1 MKLYGYFRSS
11 AAYRVLSG
19 RVALGLALLGALLAA
34 GPAAA
39 KSLTVRG
46 ISFSDELGGFTLD
59 QASGSGTPADPFVIV
74 ETVTG
79 PQHPV
84 LVIRGLSSAF
94 GNLIGSQ
101 HAAGFAMRKIVINR
115 TDHRW
120 LRYQVELREELNQ
133 QSDYGDGL
141 SFDQG
146 SQNRKEHSDVF
157 AGVQDIDEPFDAII
171 FSNGDVAIGGK
182 ATFEFAITD
191 SSPVDLFYLLQEQ
204 LDQVA
209 GDPRRQVAD
218 RRP

>member
-1 MKLYGYFRSS
+1 MNRI
-11 AAYRVLSG
+11 AAI
-19 RVALGLALLGALLAA
+19 LGLVLFA
-34 GPAAA
+34 GPAGLAQA

-46 ISFSDELGGFTLD
+46 LSFSDELGGFTLD
-59 QASGSGTPADPFVIV
+59 QASGSGAPEDPFVIV

-84 LVIRGLSSAF
+84 LVIRGLSGAF

-120 LRYQVELREELNQ
+120 QRYELELREDLDQ

-141 SFDQG
+141 SFAQG
-146 SQNRKEHSDVF
+146 ASQGRAERSDVF
-157 AGVQDIDEPFDAII
+157 AQVQDIDEPFDAIV
-171 FSNGDVAIGGK
+171 FSDGAVPIGGQ
-182 ATFEFAITD
+182 AEFDFVITD
-191 SSPVDLFYLLQEQ
+191 SSPVDVFYLLQEQ

-209 GDPRRQVAD
+209 GGPAGQVAEGQ
-218 RRP
+218 P